1 MLHNVWTD
9 LRYAI
14 RSLKRSPGFAAA
26 AIATIALGIGANT
39 GIFSILNGALFR
51 DIPVPNG
58 HEVVAVYQA
67 IDGAPNRAG
76 GPAPGSFSTAEYET
90 YRDSVETL
98 SGLLAYSNPTSLV
111 LGGETQQPIVG
122 VLVTCNLFD
131 VLEQPPAMGRAL
143 TETDCG
149 RGADP
154 AVVLGHELWST
165 TFNADPAIVGRT
177 VEINRRLVTVVGV
190 ASEGTYGGRFKPDFF
205 VPVSAEPLLLDDGLF
220 DNDQAG
226 WLSVLGRRND
236 GVSLERITAELGV
249 VSARI
254 DLEQPGRTTTTIV
267 ERARQDV
274 LPPFV
279 RTQAMGGAAVIMLAF
294 GLLLFVACANI
305 ANLLL
310 ARGTR
315 KSREFALRLSL
326 GGSRAHL
333 VRQILFES
341 LILSLAGG
349 VLGSVLALG
358 LFQRL
363 LELAI
368 PAIVPVGLPP
378 LAVDVSPDL
387 RVFVVMFSLALGAGV
402 LSGLT
407 PALYA
412 SRTDLHSV
420 IKEDSPGGGESR
432 SNRRLQGALLGMQAA
447 LCMVLIIG
455 AGLLVRGLNAAQTI
469 DPGFDYDN
477 VTVLSYDYLEETGHE
492 DDPAFW
498 VRLRAEIAAAPGIDA
513 AAYAGRD
520 PLGDDSGFSPVRLP
534 AAGDDAFRLA
544 TFNSINP
551 EYFSVLGL
559 GITTGRN
566 FTEGEAADSQ
576 RVAVISES
584 TARNLWGPVN
594 PIGETLQRRVGF
606 GQTAQNFI
614 EYRIVGVVED
624 AQLTSLGAI
633 DPYYVYVPT
642 PMAEKMLIRSQ
653 VDFTATAAA
662 IREVVRR
669 MDPALPAPLY
679 PLEANLDRWR
689 SISAILTT
697 LAGSLGVV
705 ALALAGVGIYGVVSF
720 FVSRRLREMGVR
732 VALGARAANIYR
744 LIFRRTM
751 VPVVVGATIGI
762 VGAVAF
768 SDILS
773 SVLFGVSPLD
783 LVGVGGAMLFVVGA
797 TLAAGTWAARRA
809 VRVDPI
815 VTLRYE

>member
-1 MLHNVWTD
+1 MLHNVVTD
-9 LRYAI
+9 LRYAV
-14 RSLKRSPGFAAA
+14 RSLRRSPGFSAA

-39 GIFSILNGALFR
+39 GIFSILNGVLFR
-51 DIPVPNG
+51 DVPAPNG
-58 HEVVAVYQA
+58 HELVAVYQA
-67 IDGAPNRAG
+67 IEGAPNRAG

-90 YRDSVETL
+90 YRDSVATL
-98 SGLLAYSNPTSLV
+98 SGLTAYSNPTPLV
-111 LGGETQQPIVG
+111 LGGEAQQPIVG

-143 TETDCG
+143 TETDCS
-149 RGADP
+149 RGTDP
-154 AVVLGHELWST
+154 VVVLGHELWST
-165 TFNADPAIVGRT
+165 TFDADPAIVGRT
-177 VEINRRLVTVVGV
+177 VEINRRLASVVGV

-205 VPVSAEPLLLDDGLF
+205 VPVSAEPLLIDDGLL

-226 WLSVLGRRND
+226 WLSILGRRND
-236 GVSLERITAELGV
+236 GVSLEQITAELGV

-254 DLEQPGRTTTTIV
+254 DLEQPGRTTTVIV

-279 RTQAMGGAAVIMLAF
+279 RIQALGGAAVIMIAF

-326 GGSRAHL
+326 GGSRVHL
-333 VRQILFES
+333 VRQLLFES

-363 LELAI
+363 LELAV
-368 PAIVPVGLPP
+368 PTVVPVGLPP

-387 RVFVVMFSLALGAGV
+387 RVFVLMFSLALGAGV
-402 LSGLT
+402 LFGLI
-407 PALYA
+407 PALNA

-420 IKEDSPGGGESR
+420 IKQDSPGGGESR
-432 SNRRLQGALLGMQAA
+432 SNRRLQGVLLGMQAA

-455 AGLLVRGLNAAQTI
+455 AGLLVRGLNAAQAI

-477 VTVLSYDYLEETGHE
+477 VTILSYDYYEETGHE

-498 VRLRAEIAAAPGIDA
+498 ERLRAEIVAVPGIDA

-520 PLGDDSGFSPVRLP
+520 PLGDDSGFTPISLP
-534 AAGDDAFRLA
+534 GSGENEFRFA
-544 TFNSINP
+544 TFNPVNP

-559 GITTGRN
+559 GVETGRT
-566 FTEGEAADSQ
+566 FTQAEVADGQ

-584 TARNLWGPVN
+584 TARNFWGSAD

-633 DPYYVYVPT
+633 DPYYVFVPT
-642 PMAEKMLIRSQ
+642 PTAEKMLIRSRM
-653 VDFTATAAA
+653 DFAATATA

-669 MDPALPAPLY
+669 LDPGLPAPLY

-689 SISAILTT
+689 GISAILTT

-720 FVSRRLREMGVR
+720 FVSRRVREMGVR
-732 VALGARAANIYR
+732 VALGARAANLYR
-744 LIFRRTM
+744 LIFLRTM
-751 VPVVVGATIGI
+751 LPVVVGATIGI
-762 VGAVAF
+762 VGAIAF
-768 SDILS
+768 SGVLS

-783 LVGVGGAMLFVVGA
+783 PIGVGGAMMFVVGV
-797 TLAAGTWAARRA
+797 TLASGGWAARRA
-809 VRVDPI
+809 TRVDPM
-815 VTLRYE
+815 VALRYE